1 MAECRQSRNKLI
13 GLEFTFPVNVKGD
26 NLIRLR
32 QTSGERV
39 NIDNF
44 TVTDY
49 AGQSAIEIVDDIQ
62 TWEAYSLGGSLVIE
76 NHGEASRFIVYNLEG
91 MILADRTVS
100 GSATL
105 PLTPGFYIVSNLTD
119 IRRVVVK

>member
-1 MAECRQSRNKLI
+1 
-13 GLEFTFPVNVKGD
+13 
-26 NLIRLR
+26 
-32 QTSGERV
+32 
-39 NIDNF
+39 
-44 TVTDY
+44 
-49 AGQSAIEIVDDIQ
+49 
-62 TWEAYSLGGSLVIE
+62 
-76 NHGEASRFIVYNLEG
+76 